1 MASGSTRR
9 ETARYL
15 WRRSLPPDPSRFMKS
30 SESCKVCLTEMADS
44 RRDTPAM
51 IRRTWK
57 EKRSPLRAAGTVL
70 FCYIRMYGG
79 FADAE
84 FLRGG
89 ADCGPILYDVQS
101 QAFRPVLHVTLQSTT
116 LPASCWFSLC
126 GGSGG
131 YDEKRKFPPPQ
142 QAEAG
147 TFSGPAPAGGPAFF
161 RSGHGPTGES
171 PRHSSP

>member
-30 SESCKVCLTEMADS
+30 SESCNVCLTEMADS
-44 RRDTPAM
+44 RRDTPAI
-51 IRRTWK
+51 IRRTRK
-57 EKRSPLRAAGTVL
+57 EKRSPLRFEAGTVL

-89 ADCGPILYDVQS
+89 ADCGPVFDDVLS
-101 QAFRPVLHVTLQSTT
+101 QALRPVLHVTLQSTT

-126 GGSGG
+126 GGNGG
-131 YDEKRKFPPPQ
+131 YDEKRKFPSPQ
-142 QAEAG
+142 SGETEIFQVRPLRAG
-147 TFSGPAPAGGPAFF
+147 LFFFGAGLAQPAGREPGF
-161 RSGHGPTGES
+161 
-171 PRHSSP
+171 

>member
-44 RRDTPAM
+44 RRNTPAM

-70 FCYIRMYGG
+70 FCCIRMYGG

-89 ADCGPILYDVQS
+89 ADCGPVFDDVLS
-101 QAFRPVLHVTLQSTT
+101 QALRPVLHVTLQSTT

-126 GGSGG
+126 GGNGG
-131 YDEKRKFPPPQ
+131 YDEKRKFPSPQ
-142 QAEAG
+142 SGETGIFQVRPLRAG
-147 TFSGPAPAGGPAFF
+147 LFFFGAGLAQPAGREPGF
-161 RSGHGPTGES
+161 
-171 PRHSSP
+171 